1 MALRDYLPKKY
12 KLFLLVVALPVV
24 ASIIYNGF
32 IYSDKYISE
41 SRFIV
46 RSPDAAQP
54 TLGSLIQG
62 ITPANPQDAMVVQSY
77 IQSRDAMIHLDRSV
91 GLRSIYESPDID
103 VLHRFP
109 LYGEKSLENFYDYYY
124 SKIVNVE
131 IDSTSSVITLTVT
144 GFDKVKVTQIN
155 EALLAA
161 SENLVNRLNDKMEA
175 DIVAIARAD
184 VEDAEKQFLKAGGDL
199 NTFQLKK
206 GVIDPE
212 KEAGFE
218 KERIGRM
225 NDALISA
232 QARLAE
238 IQSVSP
244 DSPQVKPLQKHIA
257 ELQKSAQETQRSAVT
272 GGNSLMTHS
281 ADFTTRKV
289 NQDLTVKKLDYASQ
303 RLQAAVMQ
311 ATRRQIYLDRIAVPS
326 QPDDSTQPR
335 RIINILA
342 TVLVALMA
350 WGILSLLVAGFREHH
365 E

>member
-1 MALRDYLPKKY
+1 MALRAYSPKKHI
-12 KLFLLVVALPVV
+12 LFLLVVALPVV

-41 SRFIV
+41 SKFVV
-46 RSPDAAQP
+46 RSPNAAQP
-54 TLGSLIQG
+54 TLGTLIQG
-62 ITPANPQDAMVVQSY
+62 ITPTNPQDAMVVQSY
-77 IQSRDAMIHLDRSV
+77 IQSRDAMIHLDQSL
-91 GLRSIYESPDID
+91 GLRAIYENPDID
-103 VLHRFP
+103 IFHRFP
-109 LYGEKSLENFYDYYY
+109 LYGNKSLENFYNYYY
-124 SKIVNVE
+124 GKIVSVE
-131 IDSTSSVITLTVT
+131 VDPTSSVVTLSVT
-144 GFDKVKVTQIN
+144 GFDKAKVVQIN

-161 SENLVNRLNDKMEA
+161 SENLVNKLNDKMEA

-184 VEDAEKQFLKAGGDL
+184 VNDAEKQFLKAGGDL

-244 DSPQVKPLQKHIA
+244 DSPQIKPLQKHIS
-257 ELQKSAQETQRSAVT
+257 ELQKSAQDTQRSAVS

-289 NQDLTVKKLDYASQ
+289 NQELTVKKLDYASQ
-303 RLQAAVMQ
+303 RLQSAVMQ
-311 ATRRQIYLDRIAVPS
+311 AARRQIYLDRIAVPS
-326 QPDDSTQPR
+326 QPDDSTEPR

-342 TVLVALMA
+342 TVIISFMA
-350 WGILSLLVAGFREHH
+350 WGLLSLLVAGFREHH

>member
-41 SRFIV
+41 SRFV
-46 RSPDAAQP
+46 VKSPSATQP

-62 ITPANPQDAMVVQSY
+62 IATNPQDALVVQSY
-77 IQSRDAMIHLDRSV
+77 IQSRDAMIHLDRSI
-91 GLRSIYESPDID
+91 GLRSIYESPAIDIF
-103 VLHRFP
+103 HRFP
-109 LYGEKSLENFYDYYY
+109 LYGKKSLENFYDYYY

-131 IDSTSSVITLTVT
+131 VDSTSSVVTLTVN
-144 GFDKVKVTQIN
+144 GFDKEKVAQIN

-161 SENLVNRLNDKMEA
+161 AESLVNRLNDKMEA

-199 NTFQLKK
+199 NDFQLKK
-206 GVIDPE
+206 GVINPE

-244 DSPQVKPLQKHIA
+244 DSPQIKPLQKHIS
-257 ELQKSAQETQRSAVT
+257 ELQKSAQDTQRSAVS

-289 NQDLTVKKLDYASQ
+289 NQELTVKKLDYASQ
-303 RLQAAVMQ
+303 RLQSAVMQ
-311 ATRRQIYLDRIAVPS
+311 AARRQIYLDRIAVPS
-326 QPDDSTQPR
+326 QPDDSTEPR

-342 TVLVALMA
+342 TVIISFMA
-350 WGILSLLVAGFREHH
+350 WGLLSLLVAGFREHH